1 MNANFHSA
9 AMHIGPFYHRD
20 LDASRNFG
28 SLAVGEQGP
37 ADEGCRIPIWKH
49 VLDAILLLVCLPVA
63 LPCMVMVG
71 LWIAVVSRGPV
82 MVRQERIGRNRRC
95 FPMYRFRTTKI
106 DANDGAEH
114 RHFGD
119 LVRTGSPLL
128 RLDLVRDARLIPG
141 GRLLRASGLDELPQ
155 IINILW
161 GDMSWV
167 GPRPCLPSELCYFT
181 AIQRRRFDVLPGL
194 TGLFQ
199 IKGRGLSTFVEMNA
213 IDASYMRHCSPW
225 LDLKI
230 MFHTPGVLL
239 RQAISVLKNSEI
251 GDEACTRRFE

>member
-1 MNANFHSA
+1 MNATLHST
-9 AMHIGPFYHRD
+9 AMHIGPFYRRD
-20 LDASRNFG
+20 LDLSRDFG
-28 SLAVGEQGP
+28 GMAIDERGSS
-37 ADEGCRIPIWKH
+37 DEGCRIPIWKH
-49 VLDAILLLVCLPVA
+49 VLDALLLLVSIPVII
-63 LPCMVMVG
+63 PCMILVA
-71 LWIAVVSRGPV
+71 LWIALVSRGPV

-106 DANDGAEH
+106 GVSDATEQ

-119 LVRTGSPLL
+119 LVRAGSPLL
-128 RLDLVRDARLIPG
+128 KLDLVRDARLIPG

-181 AIQRRRFDVLPGL
+181 AIQRRRFEVLPGL

-213 IDASYMRHCSPW
+213 MDASYVRHCSPW

-230 MFHTPGVLL
+230 LFHTPGVLM
-239 RQAISVLKNSEI
+239 RQVLGVMKNS
-251 GDEACTRRFE
+251 GLGEATHISESE

>member
-1 MNANFHSA
+1 MNATLHST
-9 AMHIGPFYHRD
+9 AMHIGPFYRRD
-20 LDASRNFG
+20 LDVSRNFG
-28 SLAVGEQGP
+28 GVEVDERGS
-37 ADEGCRIPIWKH
+37 ADEGCSIPIWKH
-49 VLDAILLLVCLPVA
+49 VLDAVLLLVSFPVA
-63 LPCMVMVG
+63 LPCMVLVA
-71 LWIAVVSRGPV
+71 LWIALVSRGPV
-82 MVRQERIGRNRRC
+82 MVRQDRIGRNRRC
-95 FPMYRFRTTKI
+95 FPMYRFRTTRM
-106 DANDGAEH
+106 GAYEGPEQ

-119 LVRTGSPLL
+119 LVRAGSPLL
-128 RLDLVRDARLIPG
+128 KLDLAPDARLIPG

-213 IDASYMRHCSPW
+213 MDASYVRNCSPW

-230 MFHTPGVLL
+230 LLHTPGVLL
-239 RQAISVLKNSEI
+239 RQAFSVMKNTGFGSEASV
-251 GDEACTRRFE
+251 GRSE

>member
-1 MNANFHSA
+1 
-9 AMHIGPFYHRD
+9 
-20 LDASRNFG
+20 
-28 SLAVGEQGP
+28 
-37 ADEGCRIPIWKH
+37 
-49 VLDAILLLVCLPVA
+49 
-63 LPCMVMVG
+63 
-71 LWIAVVSRGPV
+71 
-82 MVRQERIGRNRRC
+82 
-95 FPMYRFRTTKI
+95 MYRFRTMRI
-106 DANDGAEH
+106 DAYGVPEDWN
-114 RHFGD
+114 FGD
-119 LVRTGSPLL
+119 RVRSGSPLL
-128 RLDLVRDARLIPG
+128 RLDLARDARLIPG

-213 IDASYMRHCSPW
+213 MDASYVRHCSPW

-230 MFHTPGVLL
+230 MLQTPGVLL
-239 RQAISVLKNSEI
+239 RQVFSVLRKSEY
-251 GDEACTRRFE
+251 GGEMNAGATE